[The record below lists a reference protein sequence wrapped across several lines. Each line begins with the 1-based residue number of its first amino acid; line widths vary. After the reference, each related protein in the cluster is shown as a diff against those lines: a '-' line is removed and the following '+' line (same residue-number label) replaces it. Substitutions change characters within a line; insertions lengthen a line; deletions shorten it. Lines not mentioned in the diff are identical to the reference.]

1 MFCIIKV
8 FRWSEKMFKS
18 LLRVYCCLLLISLAA
33 CAHGT
38 TLHQPDDA
46 VHAGTAPLSR
56 AAALA
61 ELDALSTPVGM
72 DAEEFA
78 GLKDSLRKM
87 LESAPP
93 ERFIASPPQGQSNRI
108 ADLTSGIDDNGQAGI
123 QWNYLNVGDYD
134 LNGLVS
140 ISDITPIGIHFG
152 KTSNAPDWK
161 TAARFADGDGN
172 GEINIS
178 DITPIGIN
186 FNSQV
191 ARYIVEAADS
201 PEGPFS
207 EIGDLEFAAGQSML
221 SGMRM
226 YQFSPAAE
234 MPSYRVVP
242 VDGSGERGE
251 PSNASVDF
259 LISDRARII
268 GLPDGP
274 SFVSRDGNDLVLN
287 LPDGMVNPVS
297 VGDVVVGEE
306 QGGYLQRVTGMQQL
320 GNQLVLETEPGILTD
335 VFLQGGLTE
344 ALDDISQVPPEVY
357 TINLSGQVLA
367 DEPTLRAEILE
378 GSVVFLPQ
386 ADVAINY
393 NQYGGVT
400 YLRGLVLGGPLDMSM
415 LVQVEA
421 DDWVGD
427 FPPTPQDLP
436 FFEHKMTGFK
446 FDFTAYQNG
455 VPVTMSLQYDLYVG
469 IRGSGELGGIYEARV
484 DSSYSNIRMGGIF
497 NSSGTEDVNEYS
509 ASHNTVPAPATT
521 SENGDFSFT
530 AYVRPEIHIRLYGN
544 PIPGN
549 TEDLALTLSPQVTWT
564 AQRTATPFPGYD
576 YELIGSMDT
585 SYKLELHHIG
595 MDEDTQFK
603 LFPGM
608 QDLLM
613 QGFLRDFIPP
623 G

>member
-1 MFCIIKV
+1 MKKSP
-8 FRWSEKMFKS
+8 FRICSS
-18 LLRVYCCLLLISLAA
+18 LLLLSLAA
-33 CAHGT
+33 CAHGQS
-38 TLHQPDDA
+38 LP
-46 VHAGTAPLSR
+46 GTGGVPISDVQALSR
-56 AAALA
+56 EAALA
-61 ELDALSTPVGM
+61 ELASLATPAGM
-72 DAEEFA
+72 DIEQFI

-87 LESAPP
+87 LENAPP
-93 ERFIASPPQGQSNRI
+93 ERFASSPPRGQANMI
-108 ADLTSGIDDNGQAGI
+108 DDLTSGIDDNGQAGI
-123 QWNYLNVGDYD
+123 QWNYRNVGDYD

-152 KTSNAPDWK
+152 KTSSSPDWK
-161 TAARFADGDGN
+161 TAARFVDGDGN

-186 FNSQV
+186 FNSHV
-191 ARYIVEAADS
+191 AQYIVEGADS
-201 PEGPFS
+201 PDGPFT
-207 EIGDLEFAAGQSML
+207 EIDKLDFAQSQSIL

-226 YQFSPAAE
+226 YQFSPPVE
-234 MPSYRVVP
+234 MASYQVVP
-242 VDGSGERGE
+242 VDGVGERGE

-274 SFVSRDGNDLVLN
+274 SFVSRDGNDLVLD
-287 LPDGMVNPVS
+287 LPGGLENPVT

-306 QGGYLQRVTGMQQL
+306 QGGYLQRVIGIQQQ
-320 GNQLVLETEPGILTD
+320 GSQVILETEPAILTD
-335 VFLQGGLTE
+335 VFLQGGLSQ

-367 DEPTLRAEILE
+367 DEQGLRAEILE

-415 LVQVEA
+415 QVQVSA

-427 FPPTPQDLP
+427 FPPTLQALP

-469 IRGSGELGGIYEARV
+469 IRGSGELSGIYDARV
-484 DSSYSNIRMGGIF
+484 DSSYANIRMGGIF
-497 NSSGTEDVNEYS
+497 NSNGTEDVNEYT

-544 PIPGN
+544 PVPGN
-549 TEDLALTLSPQVTWT
+549 TEDLALTLSPQVTWS
-564 AQRTATPFPGYD
+564 AQRTTTPFPGYD
-576 YELIGSMDT
+576 YDLIGSMDT